1 MLPSTPQAQALQCVD
16 RLRAG
21 LAAAPFDAVAPGLR
35 LTFSAGLSTCA
46 DGEALQAAIER
57 ADKAMYQAK
66 LRGRD
71 GTVVG

>member
-21 LAAAPFDAVAPGLR
+21 LAAASFDEVVPGLR
-35 LTFSAGLSTCA
+35 LTFSAGLSTCG

-57 ADKAMYQAK
+57 ADKAMYRAK